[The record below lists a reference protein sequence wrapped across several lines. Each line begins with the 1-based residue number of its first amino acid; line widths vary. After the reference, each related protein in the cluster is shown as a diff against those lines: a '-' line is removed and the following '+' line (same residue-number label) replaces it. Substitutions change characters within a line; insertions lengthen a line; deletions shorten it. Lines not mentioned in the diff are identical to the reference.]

1 MTAALQLF
9 SKFNCKELL
18 LNKYVNAKDIS
29 EWNRQQKHRPLGIT
43 IIAIL
48 TIIDGMAF
56 LASGIAAVTI
66 APFLFGVDINNS
78 NNNVP
83 PVTGT
88 STLGSVTIP
97 DTLLVR
103 MSVVTGVAILTLG
116 IAYFVMTYGLLKGK
130 GWAWTVTVVLCCI
143 GIALG
148 LVSVVNRHLD
158 GIFNILINAFIFYYI
173 YRPYVKSFFGKATTT
188 TAADTASLT

>member
-1 MTAALQLF
+1 MEQ
-9 SKFNCKELL
+9 
-18 LNKYVNAKDIS
+18 
-29 EWNRQQKHRPLGIT
+29 QQKHRPLGIT

-48 TIIDGMAF
+48 TIIDGIAF

-66 APFLFGVDINNS
+66 APFLFGVDVN

-83 PVTGT
+83 PATGT
-88 STLGSVTIP
+88 STLGSITIP

-103 MSVVTGVAILTLG
+103 MSVVTGAAILALAV
-116 IAYFVMTYGLLKGK
+116 AYFVMAYGLLKGK
-130 GWAWTVTVVLCCI
+130 GWAWTVTVILCCI

-148 LVSVVNRHLD
+148 LISVVNGHLD

-173 YRPYVKSFFGKATTT
+173 YRGYVKSFFGKATTT
-188 TAADTASLT
+188 TTAADTASLT

>member
-1 MTAALQLF
+1 MEQ
-9 SKFNCKELL
+9 
-18 LNKYVNAKDIS
+18 
-29 EWNRQQKHRPLGIT
+29 QQKHRPLGIT

-48 TIIDGMAF
+48 TIIDGIAF
-56 LASGIAAVTI
+56 LASGIAAVTV
-66 APFLFGVDINNS
+66 APFLFGVDINN
-78 NNNVP
+78 NNVP
-83 PVTGT
+83 PATGT
-88 STLGSVTIP
+88 STLGSITIP
-97 DTLLVR
+97 DTLLVG

-116 IAYFVMTYGLLKGK
+116 IAYFVMAYGLLKGK

-148 LVSVVNRHLD
+148 LVSVTTGRLD

-188 TAADTASLT
+188 TATDTTSLTE

>member
-1 MTAALQLF
+1 MEQ
-9 SKFNCKELL
+9 
-18 LNKYVNAKDIS
+18 
-29 EWNRQQKHRPLGIT
+29 QQKHRPLGIT

-48 TIIDGMAF
+48 TIIDGIAF
-56 LASGIAAVTI
+56 LASGIAAVTV
-66 APFLFGVDINNS
+66 APFLFGVTINN

-97 DTLLVR
+97 DTLLVM
-103 MSVVTGVAILTLG
+103 MSVVTGAVILALG
-116 IAYFVMTYGLLKGK
+116 IAYFVVAYGLLKGK

-148 LVSVVNRHLD
+148 LVSVVNGHLD

-173 YRPYVKSFFGKATTT
+173 YRPYVKLFFGKATTTT

>member
-1 MTAALQLF
+1 MEQ
-9 SKFNCKELL
+9 
-18 LNKYVNAKDIS
+18 
-29 EWNRQQKHRPLGIT
+29 QQKHGPLGVT

-48 TIIDGMAF
+48 TIIDGIVF
-56 LASGIAAVTI
+56 LASGIAALTV
-66 APFLFGVDINNS
+66 APFLFGVDINNN

-83 PVTGT
+83 PATGT

-97 DTLLVR
+97 DTLLVG
-103 MSVVTGVAILTLG
+103 MSVVTGVTILALG
-116 IAYFVMTYGLLKGK
+116 IAFVVISYGLLKGK
-130 GWAWTVTVVLCCI
+130 GWAWTVTLVLSCI

-148 LVSVVNRHLD
+148 LVSVVTGHVD

-188 TAADTASLT
+188 TAADTTSLTE

>member
-1 MTAALQLF
+1 MEQ
-9 SKFNCKELL
+9 
-18 LNKYVNAKDIS
+18 
-29 EWNRQQKHRPLGIT
+29 QQKHRPLGIT

-48 TIIDGMAF
+48 TIIDGIAY
-56 LASGIAAVTI
+56 LASGIAAVTV
-66 APFLFGVDINNS
+66 APFLFGVDIND
-78 NNNVP
+78 NNNAS
-83 PVTGT
+83 PVTGAST
-88 STLGSVTIP
+88 SGSVTIP

-103 MSVVTGVAILTLG
+103 MSVVTVVAILTLG
-116 IAYFVMTYGLLKGK
+116 IVMAYGLLKGK

-188 TAADTASLT
+188 TRS

>member
-1 MTAALQLF
+1 MEQ
-9 SKFNCKELL
+9 
-18 LNKYVNAKDIS
+18 
-29 EWNRQQKHRPLGIT
+29 QQKHRPLGIT

-48 TIIDGMAF
+48 TIIDGIAF

-97 DTLLVR
+97 DTLLLR

-188 TAADTASLT
+188 TTSLTE

>member
-1 MTAALQLF
+1 MEQ
-9 SKFNCKELL
+9 
-18 LNKYVNAKDIS
+18 
-29 EWNRQQKHRPLGIT
+29 QQKHRPLGIT

-48 TIIDGMAF
+48 TIIDGIAF
-56 LASGIAAVTI
+56 LASGIAAVTV
-66 APFLFGVDINNS
+66 APFLFGVDINNN

-103 MSVVTGVAILTLG
+103 MSVVTGAVILTLG
-116 IAYFVMTYGLLKGK
+116 VAYFVMAYGLLKGK

-148 LVSVVNRHLD
+148 LVSVVNKHLD
-158 GIFNILINAFIFYYI
+158 GIFNILINAFILYYI
-173 YRPYVKSFFGKATTT
+173 YRLYVKSFFGKTTTT

>member
-1 MTAALQLF
+1 MEQ
-9 SKFNCKELL
+9 
-18 LNKYVNAKDIS
+18 
-29 EWNRQQKHRPLGIT
+29 QQKHRPLGIT

-48 TIIDGMAF
+48 TIIDGIAF
-56 LASGIAAVTI
+56 LASGIAAVTV
-66 APFLFGVDINNS
+66 APFLFGVDVNNS

-83 PVTGT
+83 RATGT

-103 MSVVTGVAILTLG
+103 MSVVTGAAILALG
-116 IAYFVMTYGLLKGK
+116 VAYFVMAYGLLKGK

-148 LVSVVNRHLD
+148 LVSVVNKHPD

-173 YRPYVKSFFGKATTT
+173 YRPYVSHF
-188 TAADTASLT
+188 SVRLQPLQQQILHL